1 MGRPD
6 DVTNTHAVDPPD
18 LNVLYLTNSP
28 YLGGTGRI
36 LQSWITLGRER
47 GVRGHL
53 VARSSSDLLSWARA
67 EGIDAFVDE
76 MPWPDRLRPHLAI
89 WHAWRVWRWA
99 RRRDIDIIHCN
110 EHNVYPFALVLRR
123 WLRKPIVCHVRYTL
137 DRGFAEWAFSG
148 GRAPAALLWT
158 SETQRRDSANAVEGV
173 VPEYVQHTVR
183 LGIDLDHFGRRT
195 DVREATRCAWRV
207 SADDVLIVTAS
218 PLRPR
223 KRVEDF
229 VRLIVD
235 VSARHPHVAGV
246 IAGGTVP
253 GEEEYERA
261 IQRAIAESRLGHRL
275 QWIGYLEPVEPLY
288 QAGDIVVSTSEYET
302 FGNSV
307 CEAMAC
313 RRPVAAYSG
322 GSVQEVVGDAGLIV
336 PTPDYE
342 SLLESVERL
351 VVDPELRHDL
361 GERARQR
368 VADTFSPSASFDQ
381 MLRVYRA
388 IART

>member
-1 MGRPD
+1 
-6 DVTNTHAVDPPD
+6 VTSTHAAHPSD

-36 LQSWITLGRER
+36 LQSWITLGRGR
-47 GVRGHL
+47 GVRGRL
-53 VARSSSDLLSWARA
+53 AVRPSSDLLSWARA
-67 EGIDAFVDE
+67 EGIDAFVDD
-76 MPWPDRLRPHLAI
+76 MPWPDRWRPHLAI

-99 RRRDIDIIHCN
+99 RRFDIDIIHCN

-123 WLRKPIVCHVRYTL
+123 WLRKPVVCHVRYTL

-148 GRAPAALLWT
+148 DRAPAALLWT
-158 SETQRRDSANAVEGV
+158 SETQRRDSVNAVEGI
-173 VPEYVQHTVR
+173 VPEQIQHTVR
-183 LGIDLDHFGRRT
+183 LGIDLAHFGCDT
-195 DVREATRCAWRV
+195 DAREATRSAWRV
-207 SADDVLIVTAS
+207 SPDDVLIVTAS

-235 VSARHPHVAGV
+235 VSARHPNVAGV

-253 GEEEYERA
+253 GEEEYERT
-261 IQRAIAESRLGHRL
+261 IQRAIAESRLGPRL

-313 RRPVAAYSG
+313 GRPVAAYSG

-336 PTPDYE
+336 ATPDYE

-351 VVDPELRHDL
+351 IVDSQLRRDL
-361 GERARQR
+361 GGRARQR

-381 MLRVYRA
+381 LLRIYRTVS
-388 IART
+388 RT